1 MGPQARLLLMMERER
16 VRLQVEQA
24 RDGDQ
29 RAFAA
34 LVLAFRPRIE
44 RFCARMVAASQAAD
58 LAQDVFLRAFA
69 KLADFSPQSCFLA
82 WLYAIARNRCLD
94 VLRRAK
100 RREKVLL
107 AGEEQQLVCPGP
119 APGKALE
126 RDGLKR
132 RVRAALDTLAPELR
146 EIVALHHLEGMPFR
160 AAAEALGVPVGTAKT
175 RARRAMQ
182 KLSHLL
188 REDAPCSAKP

>member
-1 MGPQARLLLMMERER
+1 MMERER
-16 VRLQVEQA
+16 VRLSVEQA
-24 RDGDQ
+24 RAGDQ
-29 RAFAA
+29 RAFAS

-69 KLADFSPQSCFLA
+69 KLADFSPTSCFLA

-94 VLRRAK
+94 ALRRSK
-100 RREKVLL
+100 RREKAL
-107 AGEEQQLVCPGP
+107 AVGQEQQLVCPGP
-119 APGKALE
+119 TPGAAIE
-126 RDGLKR
+126 RRGVQR
-132 RVRAALDTLAPELR
+132 RVREALDTLPAELR
-146 EIVALHHLEGMPFR
+146 EIVALHHLEGMSFR
-160 AAAEALGVPVGTAKT
+160 DAAEALGVPIGTAKT

-188 REDAPCSAKP
+188 REDSPCSAKP